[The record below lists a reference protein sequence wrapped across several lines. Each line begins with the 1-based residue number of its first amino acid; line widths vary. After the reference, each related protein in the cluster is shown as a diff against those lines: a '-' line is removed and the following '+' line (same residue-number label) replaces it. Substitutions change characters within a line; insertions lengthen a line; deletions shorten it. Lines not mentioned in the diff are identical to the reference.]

1 MKLELG
7 DILNHRLTRND
18 KKQDDSIYSVSQCTA
33 LCITIINLSEI
44 RLLHVHL
51 ILISPLSLLGASGNT
66 STDDLPINEEW
77 RDEDWGLTLGEGDW
91 YTQNHYQKDCNYPL
105 QFSFCSLLC
114 WLRHC
119 VEVPDGTRLMYDLLS
134 PEQKKGLADTL
145 QKRQNVRRREIF
157 LLLSCFIIK
166 IVTLFNKIVPE
177 DWSFVYFIIYIPKS
191 WELALPIMSYEWT
204 IISEHNGS
212 YIVFEF
218 RYWHRETWLR

>member
-7 DILNHRLTRND
+7 DILNHDRLTRND
-18 KKQDDSIYSVSQCTA
+18 QKQDDSIYSVSQCTA

-114 WLRHC
+114 WLQHC

-134 PEQKKGLADTL
+134 PEQKKGLAATL
-145 QKRQNVRRREIF
+145 QKRQNVRRRKIF
-157 LLLSCFIIK
+157 LSLSCFIIK

-177 DWSFVYFIIYIPKS
+177 DWSFVHFIIYIQHPK
-191 WELALPIMSYEWT
+191 IMRTCSAHHVLWVDSGLSSLNIMEV
-204 IISEHNGS
+204 I
-212 YIVFEF
+212 
-218 RYWHRETWLR
+218 